1 MPPTGG
7 RVYGREVKGLVDVL
21 SQNEIDALLAALSSG
36 EMDAEELKKEDT
48 QRKIRSYDFKR
59 AVRFSKDH
67 IRSLTRIHE
76 NFARNLTTY
85 FSAQLRTFVQISVV
99 QVEQLPYDEF
109 IRSIPKMTVLNIF
122 EAEPLEGRMVLEV
135 HPNVAYAMVDR
146 MLGGSGTAPLKPG
159 ALTEIET
166 IIMERIFSRALEN
179 LQEAWKTVFDLSPRM
194 EALETNPQFMQIVSP
209 NETIA
214 LISLSTK
221 IGDTTGMINLCIPHV
236 VIEPIM
242 SKLSVHHWFVSQKKA
257 RVPEELEAL
266 RQRVTRAQLP
276 LIAELGQSQLTIR
289 EFLSLAQGDVI
300 TLNKATKEGLAIRV
314 GENLKFIGSPGMIK
328 DRIAVQIDEIVTEG
342 VEEFDE

>member
-1 MPPTGG
+1 M
-7 RVYGREVKGLVDVL
+7 VDVL
-21 SQNEIDALLAALSSG
+21 SQGEIDALLAALSSG
-36 EMDAEELKKEDT
+36 EMDAEELKKEESEKKV
-48 QRKIRSYDFKR
+48 RVYDFKR

-76 NFARNLTTY
+76 NFARYLTTY

-109 IRSIPKMTVLNIF
+109 IRSIPKMTILNIF

-135 HPNVAYAMVDR
+135 HPNIAFAMLDR
-146 MLGGSGTAPLKPG
+146 MLGGTGTAPTKIN

-166 IIMERIFSRALEN
+166 TIIERVFSRTFES
-179 LQEAWKTVFDLSPRM
+179 LQEAWKTVIDLSPRM
-194 EALETNPQFMQIVSP
+194 EALETNPQFMSLVSP

-242 SKLSVHHWFVSQKKA
+242 SKLSANHLFFSQKKEPA
-257 RVPEELEAL
+257 LEEVESLK
-266 RQRVTRAQLP
+266 QRVHRAQLP
-276 LIAELGQSQLTIR
+276 VIAELGESRLSIQ
-289 EFLSLAQGDVI
+289 EFLSLSVGDVI
-300 TLNKATKEGLAIRV
+300 SLNKPIQQDLSIKIG
-314 GENLKFIGSPGMIK
+314 NQLKFYGSPGTVK
-328 DRIAVQIDEIVTEG
+328 DRVAIQINEIVSEG
-342 VEEFDE
+342 VEGLDE

>member
-1 MPPTGG
+1 
-7 RVYGREVKGLVDVL
+7 LVDVL

-36 EMDAEELKKEDT
+36 EMDAEELKKEES
-48 QRKIRSYDFKR
+48 QKRVRSYDFKR

-76 NFARNLTTY
+76 NFARFLTTY
-85 FSAQLRTFVQISVV
+85 FSAQLRTFVQINVV

-109 IRSIPKMTVLNIF
+109 IRSIPKMTILNIF

-135 HPNVAYAMVDR
+135 HPNVAFAMLDR
-146 MLGGSGTAPLKPG
+146 LLGGPG
-159 ALTEIET
+159 SSPQKITNLTEIET
-166 IIMERIFSRALEN
+166 IVMERIFIRALDS
-179 LQEAWKTVFDLSPRM
+179 LQEAWKTVIDFTPRF

-242 SKLSVHHWFVSQKKA
+242 QRLSIHQWFISQKKT
-257 RVPEELEAL
+257 RDPEEMEFLKENVNKA
-266 RQRVTRAQLP
+266 VLP
-276 LIAELGQSQLTIR
+276 IIAELGESEISIQ
-289 EFLSLAQGDVI
+289 EFLSLSAGDVI
-300 TLNKATKEGLAIRV
+300 ALNQPIKEELKIRV
-314 GENLKFIGSPGMIK
+314 GERVKYRGIPGEIRGK
-328 DRIAVQIDEIVTEG
+328 LAVKITEVIDEGEDDI
-342 VEEFDE
+342 DE

>member
-1 MPPTGG
+1 
-7 RVYGREVKGLVDVL
+7 LVDVL

-36 EMDAEELKKEDT
+36 EMDAEELKKEET

-76 NFARNLTTY
+76 NFARYLTTY
-85 FSAQLRTFVQISVV
+85 FSAQLRTFVQINVV

-109 IRSIPKMTVLNIF
+109 IRSIPKMTILNIF
-122 EAEPLEGRMVLEV
+122 EAEPFKGRMVLEV
-135 HPNVAYAMVDR
+135 NPNVAFAMLDR
-146 MLGGSGTAPLKPG
+146 MLGGTGMAPSKIN

-166 IIMERIFSRALEN
+166 TVMERIFSRAFDS
-179 LQEAWKTVFDLSPRM
+179 LQEAWKNVLDIEPRL

-242 SKLSVHHWFVSQKKA
+242 PKLSVHHWFVSEKKT
-257 RVPEELEAL
+257 REPIEVEKL
-266 RQRVTRAQLP
+266 RQRVTKAKLP
-276 LIAELGQSQLTIR
+276 ISVELGTSNITVHELMQL
-289 EFLSLAQGDVI
+289 AVGDVI
-300 TLNKATKEGLAIRV
+300 ALNKPVDSGLSIRV
-314 GENLKFIGSPGMIK
+314 GEREKYIGTPGVYK
-328 DRIAVQIDEIVTEG
+328 DRVSVQIDHVIDEG
-342 VEEFDE
+342 VEEHDE

>member
-1 MPPTGG
+1 M
-7 RVYGREVKGLVDVL
+7 VDVL

-36 EMDAEELKKEDT
+36 EMDAEELKKEET
-48 QRKIRSYDFKR
+48 TKKIRVYDFKR

-76 NFARNLTTY
+76 NFARYLTTY

-109 IRSIPKMTVLNIF
+109 IRSIPKMTILNIF

-135 HPNVAYAMVDR
+135 NPNVAFAMLDR
-146 MLGGSGTAPLKPG
+146 LLGGPGMAPAKIQN
-159 ALTEIET
+159 LTEIET
-166 IIMERIFSRALEN
+166 IVIERIFRGTFESLKD
-179 LQEAWKTVFDLSPRM
+179 AWKTILDISPRL

-236 VIEPIM
+236 VLEPIM
-242 SKLSVHHWFVSQKKA
+242 PRLSAHHWFVSQKKERA
-257 RVPEELEAL
+257 PEEVEMLEH
-266 RQRVTRAQLP
+266 RVSKAKLP
-276 LIAELGQSQLTIR
+276 IVAELGDSTITIQ
-289 EFLSLAQGDVI
+289 EFLSLNVGDVI
-300 TLNKATKEGLAIRV
+300 SLKKPTNEGLRIKV
-314 GENLKFIGSPGMIK
+314 GDKLKFIGSPGSIK
-328 DRIAVQIDEIVTEG
+328 DRLAVQVDEVVSEG
-342 VEEFDE
+342 VEEEYDE

>member
-1 MPPTGG
+1 M
-7 RVYGREVKGLVDVL
+7 VDVL
-21 SQNEIDALLAALSSG
+21 SQGEIDALLAALSSG
-36 EMDAEELKKEDT
+36 EMDAEELKKEESEKKV
-48 QRKIRSYDFKR
+48 RVYDFKR

-76 NFARNLTTY
+76 NFARYLTTY

-109 IRSIPKMTVLNIF
+109 IRSIPKMTILNIF

-135 HPNVAYAMVDR
+135 HPNVAFAMLDR
-146 MLGGSGTAPLKPG
+146 MLGGTGTAPSKIH

-166 IIMERIFSRALEN
+166 TIIERVFSRTFES
-179 LQEAWKTVFDLSPRM
+179 LQEAWKTVIDLSPRM
-194 EALETNPQFMQIVSP
+194 EALETNPQFMSLVSP

-242 SKLSVHHWFVSQKKA
+242 SKLSANHLFFSQKKEPA
-257 RVPEELEAL
+257 VEEVEAL
-266 RQRVTRAQLP
+266 KQRVHRAQLP
-276 LIAELGQSQLTIR
+276 VIAELGESRLSIQ
-289 EFLSLAQGDVI
+289 EFLSLSAGDVI
-300 TLNKATKEGLAIRV
+300 SLNKPIGQDLSIKV
-314 GENLKFIGSPGMIK
+314 GSQLKFYGSPGTVK
-328 DRIAVQIDEIVTEG
+328 DRVAIQINEIVSEG
-342 VEEFDE
+342 VEGLDE

>member
-1 MPPTGG
+1 LKGV
-7 RVYGREVKGLVDVL
+7 RGLVDVL

-48 QRKIRSYDFKR
+48 QKKVRSYDFKR

-76 NFARNLTTY
+76 NFARYLTTY
-85 FSAQLRTFVQISVV
+85 FSAQLRTFVQINVV

-109 IRSIPKMTVLNIF
+109 IRSIPKMTILNIF

-135 HPNVAYAMVDR
+135 HPNVAFAMLDR
-146 MLGGSGTAPLKPG
+146 VLGGAGTAPTKIG
-159 ALTEIET
+159 SLTEIET
-166 IIMERIFSRALEN
+166 IIMERIFSRTFDS
-179 LQEAWKTVFDLSPRM
+179 LQEAWRTVIDMQPRL

-236 VIEPIM
+236 VIEPVM
-242 SKLSVHHWFVSQKKA
+242 PRLSVHQWFASQKKMRA
-257 RVPEELEAL
+257 PEEQIMLEK
-266 RQRVTRAQLP
+266 RVSKAKLP
-276 LIAELGQSQLTIR
+276 IVAELGSSHISVH
-289 EFLSLAQGDVI
+289 EFLNLSVGDVI
-300 TLNKATKEGLAIRV
+300 ALHKPTSEGLEIKV
-314 GENLKFIGSPGMIK
+314 GDKVKFVASPGTVKEKMAI
-328 DRIAVQIDEIVTEG
+328 QIHEIVSEE
-342 VEEFDE
+342 VEEIHDE

>member
-1 MPPTGG
+1 M
-7 RVYGREVKGLVDVL
+7 VDVL

-36 EMDAEELKKEDT
+36 EMDAEELKKEET
-48 QRKIRSYDFKR
+48 QKKVRAYDFKR

-76 NFARNLTTY
+76 NFARFLTTY
-85 FSAQLRTFVQISVV
+85 FSAQLRTFVQINVV

-109 IRSIPKMTVLNIF
+109 IRSIPKMTILNIF

-135 HPNVAYAMVDR
+135 HPNVAFAMLDR
-146 MLGGSGTAPLKPG
+146 MLGGSGTSPTKIN

-166 IIMERIFSRALEN
+166 IVMERIFSRAFDS
-179 LQEAWKTVFDLSPRM
+179 LQEAWKTVIDLSPRL

-242 SKLSVHHWFVSQKKA
+242 PRLSVHHWFVSQKKTRA
-257 RVPEELEAL
+257 PEEIEAL
-266 RQRVTRAQLP
+266 QSRLTKAKLP
-276 LIAELGQSQLTIR
+276 LIAELGTSEINIR
-289 EFLSLAQGDVI
+289 EFLSLSVGDVI
-300 TLNKATKEGLAIRV
+300 PLNRSTVDPLQVKV
-314 GENLKFIGSPGMIK
+314 GEKLKYYGSPGTMK
-328 DRIAVQIDEIVTEG
+328 GKLAVQITDILHEG
-342 VEEFDE
+342 VEESDE

>member
-1 MPPTGG
+1 M
-7 RVYGREVKGLVDVL
+7 VDVL

-36 EMDAEELKKEDT
+36 EMDADELKKEET
-48 QRKIRSYDFKR
+48 EKRVRSYDFKR

-76 NFARNLTTY
+76 NFARYLTTY
-85 FSAQLRTFVQISVV
+85 FSAQLRTFVHISVV

-109 IRSIPKMTVLNIF
+109 IRSIPKMTILNIF
-122 EAEPLEGRMVLEV
+122 EAEPLEGRLVMEV
-135 HPNVAYAMVDR
+135 HPNIAYAMLDR
-146 MLGGSGTAPLKPG
+146 LLGGVGAAPSKIS

-166 IIMERIFSRALEN
+166 TIMERIFSGCFDSLK
-179 LQEAWKTVFDLSPRM
+179 EAWKTVLDIDPRM

-242 SKLSVHHWFVSQKKA
+242 SKLSVHQWFVSEKKVRDEQELA
-257 RVPEELEAL
+257 AIRTRVS
-266 RQRVTRAQLP
+266 QTKLP
-276 LIAELGQSQLTIR
+276 IIAELGESSLSIA
-289 EFLSLAQGDVI
+289 EFLGLTVGDVI
-300 TLNKATKEGLAIRV
+300 ALNRTTESGLSIKV
-314 GENLKFIGSPGMIK
+314 GNMIKFVGSPGVVK
-328 DRIAVQIDEIVTEG
+328 DRVAVQIDEIVSEG
-342 VEEFDE
+342 VEELDE

>member
-1 MPPTGG
+1 M
-7 RVYGREVKGLVDVL
+7 VDVL

-36 EMDAEELKKEDT
+36 EMDAEELKKEET
-48 QRKIRSYDFKR
+48 QKKIRTYDFKR

-76 NFARNLTTY
+76 NFARYLTTY
-85 FSAQLRTFVQISVV
+85 FSAQLRTFVQINVV

-135 HPNVAYAMVDR
+135 HPNVAYAMLDR
-146 MLGGSGTAPLKPG
+146 LLGGQGTAPSKIN

-166 IIMERIFSRALEN
+166 TVMERIFSRAFES
-179 LQEAWKTVFDLSPRM
+179 LQEAWKTVIDISPRM

-221 IGDTTGMINLCIPHV
+221 IGETTGMINLCIPHV

-242 SKLSVHHWFVSQKKA
+242 PRLSVHHWFVSQKKSRA
-257 RVPEELEAL
+257 PGEQEMLE
-266 RQRVTRAQLP
+266 QRVNRAKLN
-276 LIAELGQSQLTIR
+276 IVAELGQSSVTIH
-289 EFLSLAQGDVI
+289 EFLGLSVGDVI
-300 TLNKATKEGLAIRV
+300 SLDRSLDEGLHIKV
-314 GENLKFIGSPGMIK
+314 GDKLKFIGSPGSVK
-328 DRIAVQIDEIVTEG
+328 DRLAVQIDEIVSEG
-342 VEEFDE
+342 VEEENDE

>member
-1 MPPTGG
+1 M
-7 RVYGREVKGLVDVL
+7 VDVL

-36 EMDAEELKKEDT
+36 EMDAEELKKEET

-76 NFARNLTTY
+76 NFARFLTTY
-85 FSAQLRTFVQISVV
+85 FSAQLRTFVQINVV

-109 IRSIPKMTVLNIF
+109 IRSIPKMTILNIF
-122 EAEPLEGRMVLEV
+122 EAEPLKGRMVLEV
-135 HPNVAYAMVDR
+135 NPNVAFAMLDR
-146 MLGGSGTAPLKPG
+146 MLGGAGAAPSKINS
-159 ALTEIET
+159 LTEIET
-166 IIMERIFSRALEN
+166 TVMERIFSRAFES
-179 LQEAWKTVFDLSPRM
+179 LQEAWKSVLDIRPRL

-242 SKLSVHHWFVSQKKA
+242 PKLSVHHWFVSEKKT
-257 RVPEELEAL
+257 REPIEIEKL
-266 RQRVTRAQLP
+266 RQRVSKAKLP
-276 LIAELGQSQLTIR
+276 IAVELGTSQISVQELMQLSIGDVIALNKPVDSGLTIR
-289 EFLSLAQGDVI
+289 VGDRM
-300 TLNKATKEGLAIRV
+300 KY
-314 GENLKFIGSPGMIK
+314 IGTPGVVK
-328 DRIAVQIDEIVTEG
+328 DRVAVQIEQVVEEG
-342 VEEFDE
+342 VEEHDE

>member
-1 MPPTGG
+1 
-7 RVYGREVKGLVDVL
+7 LVDVL

-36 EMDAEELKKEDT
+36 EMDAEELKKEES
-48 QRKIRSYDFKR
+48 QKKIRSYDFKR

-76 NFARNLTTY
+76 NFARYLTTY
-85 FSAQLRTFVQISVV
+85 FSAQLRTFVQINVV

-109 IRSIPKMTVLNIF
+109 IRSIPKMTILNVF

-135 HPNVAYAMVDR
+135 HPNVAFAMVDR
-146 MLGGSGTAPLKPG
+146 LLGGTGVAPSKIS

-166 IIMERIFSRALEN
+166 MVMERIFSRAFDS
-179 LQEAWKTVFDLSPRM
+179 LQEAWKTIIDIAPRL

-242 SKLSVHHWFVSQKKA
+242 SRLSVHHWFVSQKKSRA
-257 RVPEELEAL
+257 PEEEEIL
-266 RQRVTRAQLP
+266 RQRVNKAKLP
-276 LIAELGQSQLTIR
+276 LIAELGNSQISIR
-289 EFLSLAQGDVI
+289 EFLSLSVGDVI
-300 TLNKATKEGLAIRV
+300 TLEKKVEDGLSIRV
-314 GENLKFIGSPGMIK
+314 GEKLKFLGSPGVVK
-328 DRIAVQIDEIVTEG
+328 DRVAIQIDEIVSEG

>member
-1 MPPTGG
+1 M
-7 RVYGREVKGLVDVL
+7 VDVL

-36 EMDAEELKKEDT
+36 EMDAEELKKEET
-48 QRKIRSYDFKR
+48 QKKVRAYDFKR

-76 NFARNLTTY
+76 NFARYLTTY
-85 FSAQLRTFVQISVV
+85 FSAQLRTFVQINVV

-109 IRSIPKMTVLNIF
+109 IRSIPKMTILNIF

-135 HPNVAYAMVDR
+135 HPNVAFAMLDR
-146 MLGGSGTAPLKPG
+146 LLGGAGTSPTKIN

-166 IIMERIFSRALEN
+166 IVMERIFSRAFES
-179 LQEAWKTVFDLSPRM
+179 LQEAWKTVVDLSPRL

-242 SKLSVHHWFVSQKKA
+242 PRLSVHHWFVSQKKTSA
-257 RVPEELEAL
+257 PEEMTAL
-266 RQRVTRAQLP
+266 QSRLHKAKLP
-276 LIAELGQSQLTIR
+276 LIAELGVSQISVR
-289 EFLSLAQGDVI
+289 EFLSLNAGDVI
-300 TLNKATKEGLAIRV
+300 TLNRSVEEPLHIRI
-314 GENLKFIGSPGMIK
+314 GEKLKFFGSPGTTRGK
-328 DRIAVQIDEIVTEG
+328 LAVQINEIVQEG
-342 VEEFDE
+342 VEEYDE

>member
-1 MPPTGG
+1 M
-7 RVYGREVKGLVDVL
+7 VDVL

-48 QRKIRSYDFKR
+48 QKKIRSYDFKR

-76 NFARNLTTY
+76 NFARYLTTY

-122 EAEPLEGRMVLEV
+122 EAEPLVGRMVLEV
-135 HPNVAYAMVDR
+135 HPNIAYAMLDR
-146 MLGGSGTAPLKPG
+146 LLGGTGIAPAKIN

-166 IIMERIFSRALEN
+166 IIMERIFSRAFES
-179 LQEAWKTVFDLSPRM
+179 LQEAWKTVLDISPRL
-194 EALETNPQFMQIVSP
+194 EAMETNPQFMQIVSP

-236 VIEPIM
+236 VLEPIM
-242 SKLSVHHWFVSQKKA
+242 SKLSAHQWFISEKKT
-257 RVPEELEAL
+257 RVPEEVDAL
-266 RQRVTRAQLP
+266 KQRVSKARLP
-276 LIAELGQSQLTIR
+276 IIAELGESKLTIS
-289 EFLSLAQGDVI
+289 EFLGLSVGDVI
-300 TLNKATKEGLAIRV
+300 SLNKPVHDGLSIKV
-314 GENLKFIGSPGMIK
+314 GDKLKYIGSPGTMK
-328 DRIAVQIDEIVTEG
+328 DRVAVQIDEIVSEG
-342 VEEFDE
+342 AEELDE

>member
-1 MPPTGG
+1 M
-7 RVYGREVKGLVDVL
+7 VDVL

-48 QRKIRSYDFKR
+48 QKKIRAYDFKR

-76 NFARNLTTY
+76 NFARYLTTY
-85 FSAQLRTFVQISVV
+85 FSAQLRTFVQINVV

-109 IRSIPKMTVLNIF
+109 IRSIPKMTILNIF

-135 HPNVAYAMVDR
+135 HPNVAFAMLDR
-146 MLGGSGTAPLKPG
+146 LLGGIGTAPSKISN
-159 ALTEIET
+159 LTEIET
-166 IIMERIFSRALEN
+166 IIMERIFSRAFES
-179 LQEAWKTVFDLSPRM
+179 LQEAWKTVIDISPRM

-221 IGDTTGMINLCIPHV
+221 IGDTSGMINLCIPHV

-242 SKLSVHHWFVSQKKA
+242 PKLSVHHWFVSQKKSRA
-257 RVPEELEAL
+257 PEEVDAL
-266 RQRVTRAQLP
+266 KQRVSKAKLP
-276 LIAELGQSQLTIR
+276 IIAELGESQLSIR
-289 EFLSLAQGDVI
+289 EFLGLTVGDVI
-300 TLNKATKEGLAIRV
+300 ALNKPVQEGLSIRV
-314 GENLKFIGSPGMIK
+314 GEKLKYIGSPGTMK
-328 DRIAVQIDEIVTEG
+328 DRVAIQIDEIVNEG
-342 VEEFDE
+342 VEGFDE